1 MEAWSQSLLS
11 NGFQCQVRGRLENQG
26 ILTWGFPEEVKAEP
40 KPGKG
45 DERKKRSVF
54 LAEAAEC
61 AETRRQESSPTV
73 KELEEVQCSWVIP
86 WADLK
91 EPKLKQ
97 ETEETEASQSACW
110 LKEIEFHVRSKR
122 S

>member
-1 MEAWSQSLLS
+1 MQSFTHSTKILCAQYAAGDTRVEAWSQSLLS

-91 EPKLKQ
+91 RAKA
-97 ETEETEASQSACW
+97 EAGN
-110 LKEIEFHVRSKR
+110 RGN
-122 S
+122 